1 MARERAISRK
11 PRKQTERRVFRVDN
25 VRLGFAS
32 MDIVAMTC
40 AIHPAKLVA
49 RPKKAVERTEFA
61 AISPRKQ
68 IRTTNAVLVGNAV
81 VAGSVDSTTAPFARS
96 ARSVFPI
103 IASMACVAETS
114 APIHVLRAARQKK
127 DKALMDHAGPS
138 PTREIQTM
146 NAALANVMARVLATS
161 RNLHKAMERRA
172 HWARNANRG
181 NASTEFVVT

>member
-11 PRKQTERRVFRVDN
+11 HRKQTERRVFRVDN

-49 RPKKAVERTEFA
+49 RPKKAVERMEFA
-61 AISPRKQ
+61 AISRLKQ
-68 IRTTNAVLVGNAV
+68 IRTANAVLVGNAV

-103 IASMACVAETS
+103 IASMAFVAETS
-114 APIHVLRAARQKK
+114 APIPVLRAARQRK
-127 DKALMDHAGPS
+127 DKALMDRADPS

-146 NAALANVMARVLATS
+146 NVALANAMDQALATS
-161 RNLHKAMERRA
+161 RNLRKPMERPAR
-172 HWARNANRG
+172 WVRNANRV
-181 NASTEFVVT
+181 NASTAFVVT